1 MTKTNHVRHLLFT
14 LLSVLYD
21 VIVAP
26 VIPHLRGNELVIV
39 PDGEFFLVPFGAS
52 QDTESRY
59 LCESFSIRVI
69 LSLTRLK
76 MTMDAPT
83 DHHCK
88 RGALVV
94 GDPWVQEVQN
104 YDGRKPSQLP
114 DARR

>member
-39 PDGEFFLVPFGAS
+39 PGGEFFLVPFGAL

-69 LSLTRLK
+69 PSLTRLK
-76 MTMDAPT
+76 MIMDAPT

-94 GDPWVQEVQN
+94 GDPWAQEVQN